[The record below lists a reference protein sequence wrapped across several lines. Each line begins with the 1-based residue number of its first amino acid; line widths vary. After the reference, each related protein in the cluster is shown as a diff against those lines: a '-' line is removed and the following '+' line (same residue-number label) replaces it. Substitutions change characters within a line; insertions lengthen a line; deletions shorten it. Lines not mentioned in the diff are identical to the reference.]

1 MGLPLPECTQQFSYM
16 KKTLREELFDSML
29 THGTRAPPPLIR
41 RAPTD
46 RPPTPP
52 LPTAASPLLHPL
64 LRLTPRSSPPPPRTG
79 PAHGLPDLAFTSF
92 KRVTNYTSELTA
104 ADVVSAVTAQ
114 LEGPDGGDA
123 RHSAFAL
130 ARRALGSADLAEPAI
145 SEALEK
151 AKSLQEVRETPP
163 PTPPPHHPPP
173 PLPFPP
179 ALSPPLTPSHP
190 LPPSP
195 RRS

>member
-1 MGLPLPECTQQFSYM
+1 M
-16 KKTLREELFDSML
+16 
-29 THGTRAPPPLIR
+29 
-41 RAPTD
+41 
-46 RPPTPP
+46 
-52 LPTAASPLLHPL
+52 
-64 LRLTPRSSPPPPRTG
+64 
-79 PAHGLPDLAFTSF
+79 
-92 KRVTNYTSELTA
+92 TNYTSELTA

-163 PTPPPHHPPP
+163 LPPPPHHPPP
-173 PLPFPP
+173 HP
-179 ALSPPLTPSHP
+179 SPPPS
-190 LPPSP
+190 LLPSP
-195 RRS
+195 SPSPTLARRS

>member
-1 MGLPLPECTQQFSYM
+1 MVICRIAATTRRRLPSAPFTHPSHPALP
-16 KKTLREELFDSML
+16 
-29 THGTRAPPPLIR
+29 GA
-41 RAPTD
+41 
-46 RPPTPP
+46 
-52 LPTAASPLLHPL
+52 TA
-64 LRLTPRSSPPPPRTG
+64 G

-151 AKSLQEVRETPP
+151 AKSLQEVRDPAAAASSPP
-163 PTPPPHHPPP
+163 PSTPLPPPHLSCLLTTPP
-173 PLPFPP
+173 
-179 ALSPPLTPSHP
+179 H
-190 LPPSP
+190 PPSP